1 MTNGKSEEAED
12 IDEEDEEKKESIP
25 TGINLVFD
33 FLSNAQITAL
43 LPLFFA
49 DFVKTHLCNG
59 TKYSADEI
67 VSMLMSEIKAAK
79 YEPITSHALYRKY
92 ASMGIPFVA
101 KKLAFQQ
108 SLYAHFGAGTIQN
121 WIKQLMAMLSKVFE
135 QGGAAKFKDVVIDI
149 EYPPMTDSGEVIH
162 FGVECDLCGMY
173 PIIGDRYKCSICP
186 DWDCCTACEP
196 KHDHPLIKFKKASKQ
211 HKNASFKG
219 LGEIFGKLS
228 QSVVESKEAEGVDA
242 ETVVDC
248 VCGAKMC
255 QLFNEMVFHCPRGY
269 DDLHH
274 KNGYDLCPKC
284 AVVKKEKDLKAET
297 EVEEV
302 EEAPVIVE
310 VIEQEQP
317 KEEEPEKE
325 KEEVD
330 DFAFASQ
337 LAQIKVIM
345 ALEDGKSDDL
355 IKGML
360 VEHKGDLAAVI
371 PLLLQ

>member
-1 MTNGKSEEAED
+1 
-12 IDEEDEEKKESIP
+12 
-25 TGINLVFD
+25 
-33 FLSNAQITAL
+33 
-43 LPLFFA
+43 
-49 DFVKTHLCNG
+49 
-59 TKYSADEI
+59 
-67 VSMLMSEIKAAK
+67 
-79 YEPITSHALYRKY
+79 
-92 ASMGIPFVA
+92 MGPYIA
-101 KKLAFQQ
+101 KKIAIQQ
-108 SLYAHFGAGTIQN
+108 SLYQHFGAQTIKN
-121 WIKQLMAMLSKVFE
+121 WIKQLMTMLIQVLHEKKGLF
-135 QGGAAKFKDVVIDI
+135 AFKDIVIDI

-211 HKNASFKG
+211 HQNASFKG
-219 LGEIFGKLS
+219 LGELFGKLS

-255 QLFNEMVFHCPRGY
+255 HVRARDAYKRCNTVYCDDCGVQLFNEMVFHCPRGY

-297 EVEEV
+297 EEEEV
-302 EEAPVIVE
+302 EEVPVIAE

-317 KEEEPEKE
+317 KEEEPEKEKE

-345 ALEDGKSDDL
+345 AMEDGQSDDL